1 MPIYC
6 AYATIV
12 IFNSQYL
19 HLSVF
24 SVLCD
29 FHVSEAKGVLKICSK
44 FTGEYHANFSAGCSP
59 VNLLH
64 IFRTPFPS
72 NTSGGLH
79 LMFI

>member
-24 SVLCD
+24 SALCD

-44 FTGEYHANFSAGCSP
+44 FTEEYHANFSVRVFSCKFASY
-59 VNLLH
+59 
-64 IFRTPFPS
+64 FQ
-72 NTSGGLH
+72 NTFS
-79 LMFI
+79 